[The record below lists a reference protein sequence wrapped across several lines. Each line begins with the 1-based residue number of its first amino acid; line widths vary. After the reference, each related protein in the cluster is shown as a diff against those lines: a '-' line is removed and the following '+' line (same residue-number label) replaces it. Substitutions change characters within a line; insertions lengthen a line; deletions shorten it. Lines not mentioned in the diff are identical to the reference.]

1 MNKKVEVLKIT
12 LIVLIAAA
20 ALVTYFSVLFGN
32 QNNSRY
38 YFGLVLSAV
47 ILIIAWFIYQV
58 RVRYKNLINI
68 KENWGQRINRKR
80 KFQDLKDAFEKHR
93 EGFYI
98 DDQTWEDLNLEDIF
112 SMIDRTYSTPGEQV
126 LYDLIRRPS
135 FDKEVLN
142 QRKTAIEYFQN
153 NAEIREKI
161 QMELLKLDRSD
172 IAGLN
177 SLLYEGIEVNKLLGI
192 AVLIL
197 SLLPILVLCSIPFA
211 GMGSLKY
218 IIGLFIIN
226 MIIHYKLKNI
236 TGGVAKSSR
245 YLGNLVKTAQN
256 LSSVQG
262 FELKNYKS
270 ILKKSYEDCKRIVK
284 SAGSIGYIEGVDAI
298 FDYVKIMFLI
308 EERGFFET
316 AHEIE
321 KYKEELKKLYFTI
334 GELDALISIAS
345 YRDGMEYYCIPE
357 FSEKE
362 RYIKFDEVSHPLIE
376 DAVSNSIEIDNHG
389 IVITGSNMSGKSTF
403 LRTIGVNAV
412 MAQTIV
418 TCKARSYKGGFF
430 RTITSISPEDNI
442 LSGKSYY
449 LGEAEALLRI
459 IRNLDETTPV
469 LCIIDEIFRGTNP
482 VERISASLEIL
493 KYLIE
498 RKCIPVVATHDLEL
512 TEMVGENYKCYYF
525 TENVDE
531 NEGLKFDY
539 TIRQGVSPTRN
550 AIKLL
555 KYLGYPE
562 EIVKNALQGVK

>member
-1 MNKKVEVLKIT
+1 MSERFI
-12 LIVLIAAA
+12 
-20 ALVTYFSVLFGN
+20 VLFGN
-32 QNNSRY
+32 HYSNKY

-47 ILIIAWFIYQV
+47 ILIATWFIYQI
-58 RVRYKNLINI
+58 RCKYKNLISI

-80 KFQDLKDAFEKHR
+80 KFQDLKQVFEKHVQ
-93 EGFYI
+93 GFYI

-112 SMIDRTYSTPGEQV
+112 SMADRTYTTPGEQV
-126 LYDLIRRPS
+126 LYDIIRRPS
-135 FDKEVLN
+135 FDKDIL
-142 QRKTAIEYFQN
+142 QDRKISIDYFQN
-153 NAEIREKI
+153 NAEVREKL
-161 QMELLKLDRSD
+161 QVELLRLDRSD
-172 IAGLN
+172 IDGLN
-177 SLLYEGIEVNKLLGI
+177 SLLFEGIQVNKLLGI

-197 SLLPILVLCSIPFA
+197 SVLPILALCSIPLI
-211 GMGSLKY
+211 GMGSVKY

-226 MIIHYKLKNI
+226 MIIHYKLKNL

-245 YLGNLVKTAQN
+245 YLGNLVKAAQN
-256 LSSVQG
+256 ISSVPG
-262 FELKNYKS
+262 FSLEKYKT
-270 ILKKSYEDCKRIVK
+270 ILKKSYEDCKRVVK
-284 SAGSIGYIEGVDAI
+284 SAGSIGYIEGVDVV
-298 FDYVKIMFLI
+298 FDYVKIMFLV

-321 KYKEELKKLYFTI
+321 KYKEELKELYFTV

-345 YRDGMEYYCIPE
+345 FRDGLEYYCIPE
-357 FSEKE
+357 LIGEG
-362 RYIKFDEVSHPLIE
+362 RYLELNQVAHPLI
-376 DAVSNSIEIDNHG
+376 DGAVANSIKIDNHG

-412 MAQTIV
+412 LAQTIV
-418 TCKARSYKGGFF
+418 TCKAISYKGSFF

-493 KYLIE
+493 KYLIA

-562 EIVKNALQGVK
+562 EIVQNALRGIK